1 MEHRQTVTER
11 KLTGV
16 CLEPRTLT
24 GVSLEHRQ
32 TLTGVCLNTGSL

>member
-16 CLEPRTLT
+16 
-24 GVSLEHRQ
+24 SLEHMQ
-32 TLTGVCLNTGSL
+32 ILTGVCLKHRQTVRRS